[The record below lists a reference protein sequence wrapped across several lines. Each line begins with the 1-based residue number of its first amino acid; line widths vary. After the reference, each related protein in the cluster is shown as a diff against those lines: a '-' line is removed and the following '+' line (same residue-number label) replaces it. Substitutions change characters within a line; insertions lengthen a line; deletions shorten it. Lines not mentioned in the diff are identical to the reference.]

1 MFDTRRWWP
10 SSIPSPADTHLTD
23 LFRPPWE
30 EGAGVRSVLEARTP
44 GTCEYYAAGK
54 MALRDALD
62 LLAREATGEKE
73 TVLLPA
79 FVPSG
84 VLEPI
89 RAAGYTPIFYPI
101 TPSLRPV
108 TEAVER
114 ELDRNSLALLTVN
127 YFGFPQPAHDQLR
140 RLADEVGA
148 TVIEDNAHAALS
160 ETPDGR
166 LLGTRSDVGF
176 TSFRKTMP
184 VPDGGALFV
193 QTSTGEHGA
202 FPRAGV
208 HQRVTMAD
216 VRLLGGRVLARR
228 PTNGDEPSPVPP
240 DRRPDDALE
249 DGRDLFGRVPSD
261 IYDQSKG
268 KMSWLTAFLLDQL
281 RADAIVASKRQRYRD
296 RHRLV
301 GSIDGVRAV
310 YGALEAGIC
319 PQACPVVVKDWELL
333 YQRLEIDR
341 DAMHRWP
348 PLPQEVATDDRYR
361 TSQYLA
367 DHLVPL
373 PV

>member
-1 MFDTRRWWP
+1 MP
-10 SSIPSPADTHLTD
+10 SSIPSPTDAPLAD

-30 EGAGVRSVLEARTP
+30 DGAGVRSVLEARTP
-44 GTCEYYAAGK
+44 GTCAYYAAGK
-54 MALRDALD
+54 VALRDALD
-62 LLAREATGEKE
+62 LLAGGTAGEKE

-84 VLEPI
+84 LVEPI

-114 ELDRNSLALLTVN
+114 ALDRNTLAVLTVN
-127 YFGFPQPAHDQLR
+127 YFGFPQPAHD
-140 RLADEVGA
+140 RLEALAEEVGA

-160 ETPDGR
+160 ETSDGR

-193 QTSTGEHGA
+193 QTSTGEHDA
-202 FPRAGV
+202 FPRAGI
-208 HQRVTMAD
+208 HQRLTMAD
-216 VRLLGGRVLARR
+216 ARFLVGRVLARR
-228 PTNGDEPSPVPP
+228 PTNGDEAPPAPP
-240 DRRPDDALE
+240 DRRPDDALK
-249 DGRDLFGRVPSD
+249 DGRDLLGRVPSD
-261 IYDQSKG
+261 IYDQAKG
-268 KMSWLTAFLLDQL
+268 KMSRLTALLLDQL
-281 RADAIVASKRQRYRD
+281 RPDAIVTSKRQRYRD
-296 RHRLV
+296 RRRLV

-310 YGALEAGIC
+310 YGPLEAGIC
-319 PQACPVVVKDWELL
+319 PQACPVVVEDWELL
-333 YQRLEIDR
+333 YQRLGIDR

-348 PLPQEVATDDRYR
+348 PLPHEVATDDRYR